1 MNTFNTFFIYIL
13 LNRKNRKKLSDFLGE
28 RGIAT
33 GHYYPCPLHLQKAFR
48 SLGYKIGDL
57 PVAENLSNRSLALPL
72 FPELT
77 NDQQQYI
84 ISCIQDFGRLNSKLS
99 K

>member
-1 MNTFNTFFIYIL
+1 VQHVFHLYIIKS
-13 LNRKNRKKLSDFLGE
+13 KNRKKLSDFLSE

-57 PVAENLSNRSLALPL
+57 PVAENLANCSLALPL

-77 NDQQQYI
+77 NNQQQYI
-84 ISCIQDFGRLNSKLS
+84 
-99 K
+99 